1 MTLPQQTQVLIIGAG
16 AAGLMCAAVT
26 GARGRQVVVVD
37 HANKVGKKILMSG
50 GGRCNFTNLDVL
62 PKNFLSANEHFC
74 KSALARFTQW
84 DFIGLVLKHGI
95 PYHEKKLGQLFCD
108 NKAQDILNL
117 LLDECAQA
125 GVEIHTHCEILSVA
139 ALTEDQ
145 LPARYKV
152 STSLGTIVCES
163 LVIATGGLSIP
174 TMGATGIGY
183 QLAEQFQLPLQPRS
197 AGLVPFTLA
206 PDQLQQ
212 FSACIG
218 NAVEVS
224 ICCGEYSF
232 TENMLF
238 THRGLSGPA
247 ILQISSYWQPGQT
260 LVINLLPHMD
270 LVSYLTMQQ
279 QQRPKV
285 LLTTLMSEL
294 LTKNIAQCFC
304 DSFYSTQ
311 SDEHG
316 SVNSV
321 EKQARAINQYAPK
334 EIQAIAEVF
343 HAWKIMPAGTEGYRT
358 AEVTLGGVDVD
369 YLSSKTMAAKHQPGL
384 FFIGEVVDVTGHLG
398 GFNFQW
404 AWASGYAAAQFV

>member
-1 MTLPQQTQVLIIGAG
+1 MTFPQQTQVLIIGAG
-16 AAGLMCAAVT
+16 AAGLMCAAAA

-50 GGRCNFTNLDVL
+50 GGRCNFTNLEVL
-62 PKNFLSANEHFC
+62 PKHYLSGNEHFC

-117 LLDECAQA
+117 LLDECAQVGA
-125 GVEIHTHCEILSVA
+125 DIYTHCEILAVTTLA
-139 ALTEDQ
+139 EDQ

-152 STSLGTIVCES
+152 VTSLGAIDCES

-174 TMGATGIGY
+174 TMGATGFGY
-183 QLAEQFQLPLQPRS
+183 QLAEQFKLPLKPRS

-206 PDQLQQ
+206 PAQLQQ

-218 NAVEVS
+218 SSLEVS
-224 ICCGEYSF
+224 ICCSEQSF

-260 LVINLLPHMD
+260 LVINLLPQMNLAD
-270 LVSYLTMQQ
+270 YLTVQQ
-279 QQRPKV
+279 QLRPKT
-285 LLTTLMSEL
+285 LLTTLMAEL

-304 DSFYSTQ
+304 DSFSMGD
-311 SDEHG
+311 S
-316 SVNSV
+316 
-321 EKQARAINQYAPK
+321 RPINQYAPK
-334 EIQAIAEVF
+334 EIQAIAQAF
-343 HAWKIMPAGTEGYRT
+343 HAWQIMPAGTEGYRT

-369 YLSSKTMAAKHQPGL
+369 CLSSKTMEVKQQAGL

-404 AWASGYAAAQFV
+404 AWASGFAAGQFV